1 MIGGWNTAYPPA
13 IKRLKVMMFII
24 IGPRMSSPQF
34 LNLGITIKIA
44 PIISESFTNA
54 MNPLAPVA
62 LKKGIT
68 SESGEGVGMGMKWK
82 KKLNPKSKNDNP
94 TSIAEIF

>member
-1 MIGGWNTAYPPA
+1 
-13 IKRLKVMMFII
+13 MMFII

-44 PIISESFTNA
+44 PIISKSFTND
-54 MNPLAPVA
+54 MNPLVPVA

-68 SESGEGVGMGMKWK
+68 SESGGGVGMGMKWK
-82 KKLNPKSKNDNP
+82 KKLNPKIKNDNP
-94 TSIAEIF
+94 TSRAEIF